1 MSSNRS
7 NKLTEILQKA
17 EKPFLLIC
25 RLLLALVFIFSGF
38 VKAIDPLG
46 STYKIEDYL
55 NAFGGFFAGFTFVAL
70 PASIL
75 LSTLELL
82 IGLNFL
88 FYVQL
93 RRTSFVTLLFML
105 VMTPLTLYI
114 AIHNPVTDCGCF
126 GDALVI
132 TNWQTFGKNAVFL
145 VLSLYVFVLSKKSHP
160 LFVPRVEWILVLV
173 FAAIGIGL
181 SVYTYNH
188 LPLIDFRPYKVG
200 VNIPEAM
207 SIPEGAPTDKY
218 ETTFIYEKEGVQKE
232 FTLENYPKGDSTW
245 TFVDQKTVLI
255 SKGYEAPIHNF
266 SIVDAAYDDITH
278 DLIEYE
284 GSVYL
289 LIMYDVNKASET
301 GAKRAEEI
309 YQKYKNSDTK
319 FYALTASTDDEVEAF
334 KQRTGVTYP
343 FCKTDPITLKTI
355 VRANPGLML
364 IKNGTIT
371 GKWHWNDF
379 GRIF

>member
-1 MSSNRS
+1 MILNR
-7 NKLTEILQKA
+7 NNRLTEILGKA
-17 EKPFLLIC
+17 EKPFFLIC
-25 RLLLALVFIFSGF
+25 RFLLALVFIFSGF

-70 PASIL
+70 PASII

-88 FYVQL
+88 FHVQL
-93 RRTSFVTLLFML
+93 RRTSFVALLFML

-114 AIHNPVTDCGCF
+114 AMYNPVTDCGCF

-160 LFVPRVEWILVLV
+160 IFLPRVEWILVLV
-173 FAAIGIGL
+173 FTLAGIGL

-207 SIPEGAPTDKY
+207 SIPEGVPTDKY
-218 ETTFIYEKEGVQKE
+218 ETTFIYEKDGVQQE

-301 GAKRAEEI
+301 GAKRAEET
-309 YQKYKNSDTK
+309 YQKYKNSDTR
-319 FYALTASTDDEVEAF
+319 FYALTASSDDEVEAF
-334 KQRTGVTYP
+334 KQKTGVTYP
-343 FCKTDPITLKTI
+343 FAKTDPITLKTI

-364 IKNGTIT
+364 MKNGTII
-371 GKWHWNDF
+371 GKWHWRDF
-379 GRIF
+379 